1 VERDAPGLSDLTVAL
16 CTHSRCSAWPFMG
29 ATVSSSRGSVRAT
42 SLPPGIVGADLT
54 STSHRVI
61 GTTRRGLRR
70 IVRRRRQP
78 LSGGPGCD
86 DLGLNIED
94 LDQVITCHPASVAR
108 KGKKL
113 ASDRLQAFR
122 AGIGAI

>member
-1 VERDAPGLSDLTVAL
+1 MERDAPGLSALTVA
-16 CTHSRCSAWPFMG
+16 
-29 ATVSSSRGSVRAT
+29 TVHALPVLAGPLRSTASSSRGSVLAT
-42 SLPPGIVGADLT
+42 SLPPDIVGANLT
-54 STSHRVI
+54 PTSHRII
-61 GTTRRGLRR
+61 GTTRRRLRR

-86 DLGLNIED
+86 DLGLSIED